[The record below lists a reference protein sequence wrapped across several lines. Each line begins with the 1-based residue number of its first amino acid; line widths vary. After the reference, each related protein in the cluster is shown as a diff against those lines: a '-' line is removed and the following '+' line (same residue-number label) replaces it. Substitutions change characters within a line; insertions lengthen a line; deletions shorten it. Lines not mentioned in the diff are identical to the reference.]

1 MNHPVL
7 TLEDIAALADGQDIS
22 DDTVRRLSE
31 WVHTDRQFAEPVR
44 HLKALAGDAGVELL
58 SDGELLDRDFDRLL
72 ATEGWEHPAE
82 LLDPEGE
89 VGVPYPELLAIAEAR
104 AEARA
109 GRGEDAAPIETVRRK
124 LEHAARPHASVES
137 LVDQVLERQPGD
149 PERLLEQ
156 ALAEV
161 RVRRRKGGE

>member
-7 TLEDIAALADGQDIS
+7 TLEDIAALADGQGIS
-22 DDTVRRLSE
+22 RQTVRRLRE
-31 WVHTDRQFAEPVR
+31 WVRTDQQFAEPVR
-44 HLKALAGDAGVELL
+44 HLKTLAGDAGVDLL
-58 SDGELLDRDFDRLL
+58 GDAELLDRDFDRLL

-89 VGVPYPELLAIAEAR
+89 IGVPYAELLAIAEAR
-104 AEARA
+104 TRA
-109 GRGEDAAPIETVRRK
+109 GRGEDAAPIEAVRRK
-124 LEHAARPHASVES
+124 LERAAAPRASVES
-137 LVDQVLERQPGD
+137 LVDQVLERQPRD
-149 PERLLEQ
+149 AERLLEQ